1 MNKSAFGIGL
11 QLTGLATCLLALMW
25 GLADNG
31 PAEWGLLGLAVILFI
46 IGQQLREGDAGE
58 SA

>member
-1 MNKSAFGIGL
+1 MNKSAYGIGL
-11 QLTGLATCLLALMW
+11 QLTGLATCLLALAW

-31 PAEWGLLGLAVILFI
+31 PAEWGLLGLAVVMFI
-46 IGQQLREGDAGE
+46 AGQSLREGTSDE

>member
-11 QLTGLATCLLALMW
+11 QLTGLATCLYALAW

-31 PAEWGLLGLAVILFI
+31 PAEWALLGIAVVLFL
-46 IGQQLREGDAGE
+46 IGQSLREGSAGDA
-58 SA
+58 A

>member
-11 QLTGLATCLLALMW
+11 QLTGLATCLYALAW

-31 PAEWGLLGLAVILFI
+31 PAEWGLLAVAVIVFL
-46 IGQQLREGDAGE
+46 IGQQLREGGAGE

>member
-1 MNKSAFGIGL
+1 MNKSALGIGF
-11 QLTGLATCLLALMW
+11 QLTGLATCLYALAW

-31 PAEWGLLGLAVILFI
+31 PAEWALLGVAVIIFF
-46 IGQQLREGDAGE
+46 IGQQLREGGAGE